1 MFGNPFYEH
10 GNRSW
15 ERINVYFNLQ
25 LLGRFSF
32 GSKFVQNGGKYLVE
46 IFNLFFWTHSGS
58 EKFRSIKALV
68 VVSSANLSK
77 KSF

>member
-10 GNRSW
+10 GNGSV
-15 ERINVYFNLQ
+15 ESVSVYLNPQ

-32 GSKFVQNGGKYLVE
+32 GLKFVQDSGKLLVE
-46 IFNLFFWTHSGS
+46 IFNLLFWTHGGS
-58 EKFRSIKALV
+58 ENSSIKYPM